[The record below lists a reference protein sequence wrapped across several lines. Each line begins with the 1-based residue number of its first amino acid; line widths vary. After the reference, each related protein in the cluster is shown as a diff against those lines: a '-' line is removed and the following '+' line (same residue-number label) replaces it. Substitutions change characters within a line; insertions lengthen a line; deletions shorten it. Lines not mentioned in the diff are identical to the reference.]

1 METYYEDCAGK
12 TLRFKL
18 IFSNSTQKKVSYLGE
33 NPISFEKKKTHSLLW
48 FWLRKVE
55 LWLFSL
61 QSLMKKTRKHH
72 FRTRQSFSFLCTFV
86 KMNKHIFVT
95 CKLSHT
101 ISINLANLEWS
112 FALNCKLIGYMMR
125 GLLADHV
132 RLKKLHHF
140 ITLRFSE
147 VVKDHW

>member
-18 IFSNSTQKKVSYLGE
+18 IFQILRKRRCHILVKIPSHL
-33 NPISFEKKKTHSLLW
+33 KKKHSLLW

-132 RLKKLHHF
+132 RLKKLHHI